1 MERLSVLRTAWILG
15 NGRMP
20 QPWCRFS
27 CDKRC
32 STDKQLMAKLHSAYK
47 AFAAE
52 RSVSIPAGFC
62 DDMADNFH
70 FADCMTKL
78 HQGDTTSDIGFV
90 TRYKHEIYQE
100 VNNFCQNY
108 KELKTSAARAKVRS
122 TVFRKKACLV
132 VRGVTIKGYGKIPAA
147 WKNGSEDI
155 STVEGAAYILACRKR
170 PTGRYLLLV
179 SRTELLQAAAKA
191 IKSKTI
197 KPERN

>member
-1 MERLSVLRTAWILG
+1 
-15 NGRMP
+15 MP

-27 CDKRC
+27 SDKRC

-62 DDMADNFH
+62 DDMADDFH

-78 HQGDTTSDIGFV
+78 HQGDTTSGIGFV

-108 KELKTSAARAKVRS
+108 KKLRTSAAKSKVRS

-132 VRGVTIKGYGKIPAA
+132 VRGVTIKSYGKIPAA

-155 STVEGAAYILACRKR
+155 STVEGAAYILAWGEK
-170 PTGRYLLLV
+170 PTG
-179 SRTELLQAAAKA
+179 
-191 IKSKTI
+191 
-197 KPERN
+197 

>member
-1 MERLSVLRTAWILG
+1 
-15 NGRMP
+15 
-20 QPWCRFS
+20 
-27 CDKRC
+27 
-32 STDKQLMAKLHSAYK
+32 MAKLHSAYK

-62 DDMADNFH
+62 DDMADDFH
-70 FADCMTKL
+70 FA
-78 HQGDTTSDIGFV
+78 GIGFV

-108 KELKTSAARAKVRS
+108 KELRTSAARAKVRS
-122 TVFRKKACLV
+122 TIFRKKACLV
-132 VRGVTIKGYGKIPAA
+132 VPGVTIKSYVEVPAA

-155 STVEGAAYILACRKR
+155 SNVEGAAYILACRKK

-191 IKSKTI
+191 IKSKAI